1 MWCWIGNLIVIENLC
16 SQENMLR
23 YLWRTLIKLPRPR
36 FLCACVTCLIR
47 LEISHK
53 LWSIYCVSH
62 SKVHFLSFFSFL
74 FFTHLFFGYESSYCS
89 FLVSYV
95 LTLDFCHTYAAERGP
110 SFKAWWEDATRPL
123 SQGWYILKKPL
134 NVAWHFTC
142 FLHMG
147 VRCSLTYWFD
157 RDFQPPLSL
166 HWNHRFFVLM
176 NHDTL
181 ILRIHV
187 KVFRVL
193 TGFCRC
199 IILVFSLDWLLI

>member
-1 MWCWIGNLIVIENLC
+1 MWCWIGNVIVIENLC

-53 LWSIYCVSH
+53 LWSIYCVFH

-123 SQGWYILKKPL
+123 SQGWYEHIENTVK
-134 NVAWHFTC
+134 
-142 FLHMG
+142 
-147 VRCSLTYWFD
+147 CSLTFHMLFTHGCPMQLNLLVWQRFSAPPPPCIEIIAFCSYESWHSDSENSCQGLPCFDWF
-157 RDFQPPLSL
+157 L
-166 HWNHRFFVLM
+166 
-176 NHDTL
+176 
-181 ILRIHV
+181 
-187 KVFRVL
+187 
-193 TGFCRC
+193 
-199 IILVFSLDWLLI
+199 

>member
-53 LWSIYCVSH
+53 LWSIDCVSH
-62 SKVHFLSFFSFL
+62 SPAQFFPFFSLLIYFY
-74 FFTHLFFGYESSYCS
+74 FCYESSYCS
-89 FLVSYV
+89 FVVSYV
-95 LTLDFCHTYAAERGP
+95 PTLDFCHTMQL
-110 SFKAWWEDATRPL
+110 KEDHHLKHGGRMQL
-123 SQGWYILKKPL
+123 GLFLKVGMSILKTPL
-134 NVAWHFTC
+134 NVPWHFTC

-157 RDFQPPLSL
+157 RFSAPPPPCILENSCQSL
-166 HWNHRFFVLM
+166 LCF
-176 NHDTL
+176 
-181 ILRIHV
+181 
-187 KVFRVL
+187 
-193 TGFCRC
+193 
-199 IILVFSLDWLLI
+199 DWFL